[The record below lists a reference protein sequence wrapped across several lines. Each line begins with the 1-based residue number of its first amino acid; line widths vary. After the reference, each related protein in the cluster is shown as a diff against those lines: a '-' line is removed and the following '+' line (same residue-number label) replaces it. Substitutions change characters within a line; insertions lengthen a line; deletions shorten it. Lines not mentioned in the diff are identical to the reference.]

1 MKFPDSKLIPS
12 FLAEQEPLFSQYKHN
27 LETLNKIINDVGE
40 PLEGNIFYEHLDPH
54 RTQLIEKFFPKRA
67 ALAMFAMSHDN
78 IIEIGFNSGFSA
90 LLMLTA
96 NPNLKLT
103 SVDIC
108 HHKYTLPCFEYLK
121 SIFGDRIE
129 LARAYAKALARDS
142 DTLGLLGPREL
153 EILWSRHILNSAVVA
168 QLVADGKTVADVGSG
183 AGLPGIPMA
192 IAQPNAHF
200 TLIEPMERRSDWLKA
215 QVQELG
221 LTNVVVLRARAE
233 EVGEVFDIV
242 TARAVSNLSKLLRL
256 TIDLI
261 REGGELL
268 ALKGSKAA
276 EEIAEAQKLSKKLK
290 LAGFDLLTVGAEHL
304 SDPTTVVRT
313 RLI

>member
-1 MKFPDSKLIPS
+1 MSV
-12 FLAEQEPLFSQYKHN
+12 EQEPAVAK
-27 LETLNKIINDVGE
+27 
-40 PLEGNIFYEHLDPH
+40 
-54 RTQLIEKFFPKRA
+54 A
-67 ALAMFAMSHDN
+67 
-78 IIEIGFNSGFSA
+78 
-90 LLMLTA
+90 
-96 NPNLKLT
+96 
-103 SVDIC
+103 
-108 HHKYTLPCFEYLK
+108 
-121 SIFGDRIE
+121 IFGDRIE

-256 TIDLI
+256 TVDLI

-268 ALKGSKAA
+268 ALKGSKASD
-276 EEIAEAQKLSKKLK
+276 EIVEAQKLSKKLK
-290 LAGFDLLTVGAEHL
+290 LAGFDLLTVGGEHL

>member
-1 MKFPDSKLIPS
+1 MSV
-12 FLAEQEPLFSQYKHN
+12 EQEPAVAK
-27 LETLNKIINDVGE
+27 
-40 PLEGNIFYEHLDPH
+40 
-54 RTQLIEKFFPKRA
+54 A
-67 ALAMFAMSHDN
+67 
-78 IIEIGFNSGFSA
+78 
-90 LLMLTA
+90 
-96 NPNLKLT
+96 
-103 SVDIC
+103 
-108 HHKYTLPCFEYLK
+108 
-121 SIFGDRIE
+121 IFGDRIE

-168 QLVADGKTVADVGSG
+168 QLVADGKAVADVGSG

-256 TIDLI
+256 TVDLI

-276 EEIAEAQKLSKKLK
+276 DEIVEAQKLSKKLK
-290 LAGFDLLTVGAEHL
+290 LAGFDLLTVGGEHL